1 VRAALAAIVLVVVAA
16 GCGGGG
22 GSTAQP
28 LGGGAVFMPAN
39 AVGFLAARADSD
51 WRPLVRRVLHREPPP
66 IPKDTDEIDFAVIP
80 GGDTIVLTKP
90 KNGDWRGAPAN
101 PPSPSLA
108 DNANYLAT
116 TRAAPPD
123 ATARAYVRGDLAATR
138 LAAIPGQIATIA
150 GVPRTEGIRIHSKL
164 QTYGIPIAVLRWRWL
179 AAWATKDGFG
189 AKLESSGKPVASQQF
204 IREIQRLVPLYR
216 PQLVDEIPA
225 DAQNVT
231 DLMVPP
237 AAFSFMRS
245 VPRWVRALLPGLDAE
260 ALDQVFGGETAVY
273 TRPGGE
279 TTIVTS
285 PGDVTSAL
293 ERLRAVPHLHT
304 AVIGGQLVASTTPAG
319 IAAFRGGG
327 PKLGGKT
334 DIPTRVAGFVWE
346 RGKIAAWADR
356 VGDDPTFTVR
366 LLRGAS

>member
-1 VRAALAAIVLVVVAA
+1 MRVAFAAILVVLVAA
-16 GCGGGG
+16 GCGGSG
-22 GSTAQP
+22 AKQQP
-28 LGGGAVFMPAN
+28 LGGAAVFMPAN
-39 AVGFLAARADSD
+39 AVAFLAARADSD
-51 WRPLVRRVLHREPPP
+51 WQPLVRRVLHREPPP
-66 IPKDTDEIDFAVIP
+66 LPKDTEELDFAVIP
-80 GGDTIVLTKP
+80 GGGTILITKP
-90 KNGDWRGAPAN
+90 THGDWRGAPAN

-179 AAWATKDGFG
+179 SAWATKEGFG
-189 AKLESSGKPVASQQF
+189 AKLHSSGKPVASQQF
-204 IREIQRLVPLYR
+204 IREIQRLVPAYSPAL
-216 PQLVDEIPA
+216 LDEIPA
-225 DAQNVT
+225 DAQRVT
-231 DLMVPP
+231 DLMLPP
-237 AAFSFMRS
+237 ATFSFLRTI
-245 VPRWVRALLPGLDAE
+245 PGWVRALLPGLDGA
-260 ALDQVFGGETAVY
+260 ALDQVFGGETAIY
-273 TRPGGE
+273 TRAGGE

-285 PGDVTSAL
+285 PNDVTSAL
-293 ERLRAVPHLHT
+293 EHLKPVPGLHT

-327 PKLGGKT
+327 PKLGAKT
-334 DIPTRVAGFVWE
+334 DIPARTAGFVWE
-346 RGKIAAWADR
+346 RGKTAAWADR

-366 LLRGAS
+366 FRRGGS